1 VDRGDFEDGETD
13 AAAGALDMIGD
24 QFVGDGSRAE
34 MRPVR
39 GSNHAVRHHDVPDRD
54 RTQCLHRYLP
64 APF

>member
-1 VDRGDFEDGETD
+1 
-13 AAAGALDMIGD
+13 
-24 QFVGDGSRAE
+24 